1 MSSKYQDKSTDVVA
15 QDELYERLDRIR
27 GQASSKLANQKQVG
41 KTNFEY
47 TDMNISTNPYLA
59 FSHFVG
65 S

>member
-47 TDMNISTNPYLA
+47 TNMNI
-59 FSHFVG
+59 
-65 S
+65 